1 MHRSKH
7 SASAAAL
14 ETALLFSRQLIP
26 GLPTRPQ
33 NPNIHSESANRIAV
47 SLHAT
52 PLRAAANCAEC
63 AVTNVFRGPHRN
75 VDAKTDV
82 SAA

>member
-14 ETALLFSRQLIP
+14 ETALLFSRQLIL
-26 GLPTRPQ
+26 GLPTRPP
-33 NPNIHSESANRIAV
+33 NPSIQSESANRIAV